1 MNINYTKALLLS
13 YPHIEQLIE
22 QIDDLVLKKA
32 LAAFS
37 DFSPCSEIAEK
48 ILVLTEKKDV
58 LLKIKVTNDEI
69 LSKLTEEEKD
79 LLDYKYFKKKPKEY
93 YADFDY
99 VSRSYFR
106 KQSKI
111 AKKIAYLY
119 TVSGVDDGWFE
130 KNCLPTKLFSNL
142 LKRIVN
148 HEKNMCKNTAK
159 KSKSTNEK
167 VKGKEEVCLKLS
179 A

>member
-1 MNINYTKALLLS
+1 MNINYAKALLLS

-79 LLDYKYFKKKPKEY
+79 LLDYKYFKIKPKEY
-93 YADFDY
+93 YIDFDY
-99 VSRSYFR
+99 TSRNYFR
-106 KQSKI
+106 RQSKVV
-111 AKKIAYLY
+111 KR
-119 TVSGVDDGWFE
+119 VSSLFTERGLDDEWFE
-130 KNCLPTKLFSNL
+130 ENCLPTRFFSNL
-142 LKRIVN
+142 IKRVVN
-148 HEKNMCKNTAK
+148 HEQSMQKNKSK
-159 KSKSTNEK
+159 KSKSINK
-167 VKGKEEVCLKLS
+167 DCMLMKEISLKLS